1 MKFCGECG
9 NQLQWEIPL
18 GDLIERQVCPSC
30 NHIYYDNLNVL
41 VTCLATW
48 QGKALWMRRAQDPA
62 KGLWS
67 VPGGYTEIGESLQ
80 AGAARELFEETQ
92 VKISPHELK
101 LYGVGTIIHQ
111 NQVYVSFRADLPSNS
126 FGISDE
132 ALEVALFSEEE
143 LPWDQLAYPELIPS
157 VRNFYREMKSGNYG
171 IYMGEYN
178 PDNIYLENM
187 INDLT
192 A

>member
-1 MKFCGECG
+1 
-9 NQLQWEIPL
+9 
-18 GDLIERQVCPSC
+18 
-30 NHIYYDNLNVL
+30 
-41 VTCLATW
+41 
-48 QGKALWMRRAQDPA
+48 MRRAQNPA

-67 VPGGYTEIGESLQ
+67 VPGGYTEIAESLQ

-92 VKISPHELK
+92 VKHPPHELK

-111 NQVYVSFRADLPSNS
+111 NQVYVSFRADLPSDS

-157 VRNFYREMKSGNYG
+157 VKNFYREMKSGNYG
-171 IYMGEYN
+171 IYMCEYN

-187 INDLT
+187 IKDLT

>member
-9 NQLQWEIPL
+9 DQLRWQIPK
-18 GDLIERQVCPSC
+18 GEFIERQVCAGC
-30 NHIYYDNLNVL
+30 DHVYYDNLNVL

-48 QGKALWMRRAQDPA
+48 QGKALWMRRAQHPA

-67 VPGGYTEIGESLQ
+67 VPGGFTEIGESLQ

-92 VKISPHELK
+92 VSVKPHDLK

-111 NQVYVSFRADLPSNS
+111 NQVYVSFRTELSSDN
-126 FGISDE
+126 FGTSDE
-132 ALEVALFSEEE
+132 ALEVALFSENE

-157 VRNFYREMKSGNYG
+157 VKNFYREMKADSYG

-178 PDNIYLENM
+178 PNNIYLENM
-187 INDLT
+187 INSLSR
-192 A
+192 